1 MGYSCSKNY
10 SLVGWNQPMLHFH
23 LVFCHSR
30 LDQMEFSWFCHQLRW
45 HQPILHFH
53 CFFGQPRPDHI
64 YVRLAGASNSRWFGG
79 KEAARSEAT
88 PWVNPSTYNACSPP
102 VMMVMTSLSLV
113 EWEYHN
119 THIAL
124 TEIIWFN

>member
-1 MGYSCSKNY
+1 
-10 SLVGWNQPMLHFH
+10 MLHFH
-23 LVFCHSR
+23 LVFCDSR
-30 LDQMEFSWFCHQLRW
+30 LDQMEFSWFGHQLRW

-88 PWVNPSTYNACSPP
+88 PWVNPSTYNACSSPEYDGDDNFIFGE
-102 VMMVMTSLSLV
+102 VGTSQ
-113 EWEYHN
+113 N
-119 THIAL
+119 IAIA
-124 TEIIWFN
+124 EII